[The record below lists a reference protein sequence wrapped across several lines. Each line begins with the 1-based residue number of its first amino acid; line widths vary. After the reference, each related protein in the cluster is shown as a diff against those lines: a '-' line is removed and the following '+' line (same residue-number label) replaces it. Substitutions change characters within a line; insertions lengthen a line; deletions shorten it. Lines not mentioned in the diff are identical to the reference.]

1 MLRGGI
7 RRFDLDVFATQ
18 ASGEAG
24 HSLLIAHPRQ
34 LQAGLGLARPPMQHT
49 ANEIAAAAE
58 RKLWPAPLT
67 LKEFLAWMGTTGAGQ
82 QVESITL
89 EPKRDLTLP
98 EFVFDKLLDDV
109 LAAPG
114 IDSRTTVILSSVRHY
129 NLQLRASSR
138 LVPNAPVRCNR
149 HLPRQRLM
157 SSCTIEHW
165 ATAAVIIGGDD
176 RCCCRTIAT
185 ASASPA
191 YHGHARFRA
200 AWLGDAWPRARVCSE
215 RS

>member
-1 MLRGGI
+1 
-7 RRFDLDVFATQ
+7 
-18 ASGEAG
+18 
-24 HSLLIAHPRQ
+24 
-34 LQAGLGLARPPMQHT
+34 MQHT
-49 ANEIAAAAE
+49 ANEVAAAAE

-89 EPKRDLTLP
+89 EPKRDFTLP

-149 HLPRQRLM
+149 HCFVPYSNTQFGLC
-157 SSCTIEHW
+157 SK
-165 ATAAVIIGGDD
+165 AT
-176 RCCCRTIAT
+176 
-185 ASASPA
+185 
-191 YHGHARFRA
+191 RA
-200 AWLGDAWPRARVCSE
+200 AIIHCDGWCHTLTVHAMNHILITTLAVAMCMAPAFLTVVWIS
-215 RS
+215 